1 MRLEPAAVIF
11 SKIPYPSIYAFAF
24 SYLRGFATSRGM
36 IGALNIP
43 TIRSPQLS
51 PKRQVPQE
59 RVRR

>member
-36 IGALNIP
+36 IGDLNIP

-51 PKRQVPQE
+51 PKRQVPQ
-59 RVRR
+59 